1 MNYQWL
7 IDMDAT
13 IYGSME
19 NDMGQTIVFVEHPL
33 MGEESPVICMCRELE
48 VAQESE
54 FYDLYDMQAGLDYM
68 PFFIDGEL
76 KYKYEL

>member
-1 MNYQWL
+1 
-7 IDMDAT
+7 
-13 IYGSME
+13 
-19 NDMGQTIVFVEHPL
+19 